1 VEERSKVV
9 VCTMLVCHWSC
20 GKQDTYG
27 VIKVSEAL
35 GMPFTMQCEA
45 NSRQR
50 LLTNYHL
57 ASRYISTITVPS
69 MWSLVRPGA
78 TAIQVT

>member
-50 LLTNYHL
+50 LLFNL
-57 ASRYISTITVPS
+57 PPRYISTIDV
-69 MWSLVRPGA
+69 WSGLEP
-78 TAIQVT
+78 QLYK